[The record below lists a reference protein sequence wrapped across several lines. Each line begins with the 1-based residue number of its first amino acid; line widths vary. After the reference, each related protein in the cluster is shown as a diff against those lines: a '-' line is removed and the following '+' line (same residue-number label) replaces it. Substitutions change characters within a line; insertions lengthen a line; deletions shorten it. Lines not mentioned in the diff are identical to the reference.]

1 MFHSGDERWVIS
13 LQKSIAAKDARKQQS
28 IDTKDTK
35 DTKE

>member
-28 IDTKDTK
+28 IDTKHTK